1 MSCNSSFIGIYK
13 DGSDNPLIGIC
24 LGITGDGLDLK
35 YYEANGGQEFIFGS
49 GDILTCCSGSFEQS
63 IRGLSCNSALIGVF
77 VDVDGNPLFAKF
89 EGIKGGIAILT
100 YYSADTGDVFVGT
113 VYYCCSGGGG
123 VGGYTIVSI
132 NFASSPYTVIP
143 TTSTTLYQVDCTG
156 GNIIMNFPTAI
167 GSTAIWGVKKIDSS
181 LNTITLEPFGAQT
194 IDGNANQ
201 TILFQNTQVDIY
213 SDNANLFIK

>member
-1 MSCNSSFIGIYK
+1 MASGQYVNLRVTNKMVLPVNTNIATINGQS
-13 DGSDNPLIGIC
+13 LIELRESVDIV
-24 LGITGDGLDLK
+24 I
-35 YYEANGGQEFIFGS
+35 S
-49 GDILTCCSGSFEQS
+49 G
-63 IRGLSCNSALIGVF
+63 
-77 VDVDGNPLFAKF
+77 
-89 EGIKGGIAILT
+89 
-100 YYSADTGDVFVGT
+100 
-113 VYYCCSGGGG
+113 
-123 VGGYTIVSI
+123 GGYTIVSI

-156 GNIIMNFPTAI
+156 GNVIMNFPTAI